1 MWILCCQISTNRNG
15 VRNCFQEDWS
25 SRYIGEDWVCWLNQP
40 SWSTSQL
47 MEKCRLMDK
56 YTQDCKLMSLI
67 ISEEQGKMEHDLSRK
82 FQWYLLLLAN
92 PSNQPSYQWICL
104 FLILKKGGKRKK
116 GRNLSNHQLS
126 SEKILSSFNFQLCGE
141 EQYWDSVK
149 DTSFSHNNWLELRVY
164 CWYKD
169 GRSITKI
176 IIQEQNTEDACEE

>member
-1 MWILCCQISTNRNG
+1 MNEKKTNGACFKEKYGAMLPPMWILCCQISTNRNG
-15 VRNCFQEDWS
+15 VRNCFHEDWS

-40 SWSTSQL
+40 RWSTSYL

-56 YTQDCKLMSLI
+56 YTQDCKLMSII

-116 GRNLSNHQLS
+116 ERNLSNQQLTMFR
-126 SEKILSSFNFQLCGE
+126 ENFILFQLPTVWRGAI
-141 EQYWDSVK
+141 
-149 DTSFSHNNWLELRVY
+149 LR
-164 CWYKD
+164 
-169 GRSITKI
+169 
-176 IIQEQNTEDACEE
+176 